1 MANSL
6 LAQKGK
12 IGNLETKNRLVMT
25 AMGVGLGEWEGN
37 VTDEFREFY
46 AERAK
51 GGAGVLITEIVRV
64 NEVHGIG
71 EHDQISLAK
80 DSNIPSWKKLADAL
94 HQYDTKLFAQL
105 HHPGK
110 ETYTALLVD
119 GQPTVSSSA
128 IPSTMGQQ
136 PTRAL
141 ETEEVQALVKDFG
154 AAAVR
159 AKEAGVDGV
168 ELHAAHGYMIA
179 QFLSAHANHRTDQ
192 YGGNLENRMRF
203 LLEIIDEIHKVCGD
217 DYPISVR
224 LSGSEFMESV
234 GVKNGIT
241 LDETIATAVACE
253 KAGVD
258 LINVSAGCYD
268 TGNTIVE
275 PTSYEQGWKL
285 FLAKEVRKH
294 VSIPVAATGVIR
306 DAKFAESIIEDG
318 TTDFVAMGRSWLAD
332 PEWGNKAIAGRD
344 CDIRKCTGCMYCF
357 ETAGNTLVTGGG
369 AASCSVNPRMG
380 RETQYP
386 AEVAKGGDGRKVVVV
401 GAGPG
406 GLEAAMTAAERGF
419 SVTLLEKNSYLGGQ
433 MYLSSLPPHKAKM
446 HYFISYAEKQM
457 KDLGVEVRLNTAADA
472 AMIRDMNPYAVI
484 IATGSAPVMP
494 RSIKGIDGEN
504 VYSPVEVLTEAVEIK
519 DKRVCIIGSGLT
531 GLETGEFLVEKGC
544 EVSIYEMQDKIAPG
558 GFALVSMEEE
568 GALAKA
574 GVRMCPGHKLLEL
587 REDAAVFEDNAGF
600 VIEEPCDVA
609 VVSLGIRPV
618 NNLKEELSDLPNVA
632 VIGDAGQ
639 LGRIPQAVE
648 GGYKAA
654 LAL

>member
-1 MANSL
+1 
-6 LAQKGK
+6 
-12 IGNLETKNRLVMT
+12 
-25 AMGVGLGEWEGN
+25 
-37 VTDEFREFY
+37 
-46 AERAK
+46 
-51 GGAGVLITEIVRV
+51 
-64 NEVHGIG
+64 
-71 EHDQISLAK
+71 
-80 DSNIPSWKKLADAL
+80 
-94 HQYDTKLFAQL
+94 
-105 HHPGK
+105 
-110 ETYTALLVD
+110 
-119 GQPTVSSSA
+119 
-128 IPSTMGQQ
+128 
-136 PTRAL
+136 
-141 ETEEVQALVKDFG
+141 
-154 AAAVR
+154 
-159 AKEAGVDGV
+159 
-168 ELHAAHGYMIA
+168 MIA

-192 YGGNLENRMRF
+192 YGGSLENRMRF

-224 LSGSEFMESV
+224 LSGSEFMETV

-241 LDETIATAVACE
+241 LDETIETAVACE

-275 PTSYEQGWKL
+275 PTSYEQGWKV
-285 FLAKEVRKH
+285 FLAREVKKH
-294 VSIPVAATGVIR
+294 ISIPVATTGVIR
-306 DAKFAESIIEDG
+306 DPEYAESIIEDG
-318 TTDFVAMGRSWLAD
+318 TTDFIGMGRSWLAD
-332 PEWGNKAIAGRD
+332 SEWGNKAIESRG

-369 AASCSVNPRMG
+369 AAACSVNPRMG
-380 RETQYP
+380 RESEYP
-386 AEVAKGGDGRKVVVV
+386 EEPTKGGDGRKVVVV

-419 SVTLLEKNSYLGGQ
+419 SVTLLEKNPYLGGQ

-446 HYFISYAEKQM
+446 HYFISYAEKRM
-457 KDLGVEVRLNTAADA
+457 KDLGVEVRLNIAADA
-472 AMIRDMNPYAVI
+472 AMIKEMAPYAVI

-494 RSIKGIDGEN
+494 RSIKGIDGDH
-504 VYSPVEVLTEAVEIK
+504 VYSPVEVLTGAVELR
-519 DKRVCIIGSGLT
+519 DQRVCIIGSGLT

-600 VIEEPCDVA
+600 VIEETCDAA

-618 NNLKEELSDLPNVA
+618 NNLKEELSGLANVF
-632 VIGDAGQ
+632 VIGDAEQ